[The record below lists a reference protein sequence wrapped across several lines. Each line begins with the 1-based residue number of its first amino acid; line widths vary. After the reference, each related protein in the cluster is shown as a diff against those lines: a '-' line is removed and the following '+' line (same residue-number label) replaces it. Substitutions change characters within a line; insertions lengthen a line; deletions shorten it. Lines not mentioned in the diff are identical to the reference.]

1 MQVLWGGAF
10 SSQGRPE
17 LNKRVIR
24 LGMGALGL
32 AAGFL
37 MIHLVWQASLWPSLD
52 DEPSRGVSQSE
63 APTDSWRAL
72 KAVMSAVPMVHGD
85 AMRYALEERG
95 LPEEPEVWRQASD
108 PIEALSGLRGASP
121 IVSPPRGPTNQ
132 ASQTDL
138 FPLIT
143 LAQAQMLRGWD
154 RYRGGDAGKAAE
166 DMLQADRLG
175 QRLADGSQSP
185 FMSVVAAAI
194 QRQALGELQ
203 ELLSVSY
210 EPSVHL
216 LVAERLP
223 RQAPQ
228 EGRFRAV
235 LERECSDIEALL
247 MDPLQSAEVVG
258 GSLGTKSLPSIFYD
272 TDATVAQH
280 RKWCREADAWMAL
293 HPEQR
298 ADPPSYLPEGISETL
313 AYNRV
318 WIEYLKVVSPE
329 GALRMAGHIPEAQ
342 LQRDVLRL
350 LTAARLYG
358 YANDGELPA
367 EAHALVPEFL
377 PSLPLDPFTG
387 DELEI
392 EHGEIEDSE
401 GEWLEITL
409 PRAQAEP

>member
-1 MQVLWGGAF
+1 MAY
-10 SSQGRPE
+10 
-17 LNKRVIR
+17 
-24 LGMGALGL
+24 A
-32 AAGFL
+32 
-37 MIHLVWQASLWPSLD
+37 
-52 DEPSRGVSQSE
+52 
-63 APTDSWRAL
+63 
-72 KAVMSAVPMVHGD
+72 D
-85 AMRYALEERG
+85 AMRYALEGHG
-95 LPEEPEVWRQASD
+95 LPEEAEVWRKAS
-108 PIEALSGLRGASP
+108 ESLQALSALGEASP
-121 IVSPPRGPTNQ
+121 IVSPPRGPTSQ

-154 RYRGGDAGKAAE
+154 RHRGGDAGKAAE

-185 FMSVVAAAI
+185 FMSVIAAAI

-210 EPSVHL
+210 EPSVHS

-228 EGRFRAV
+228 EARFRAV

-258 GSLGTKSLPSIFYD
+258 GPLGSKSLPSIFYD
-272 TDATVAQH
+272 RDATVAQH

-293 HPEQR
+293 PPEQR

-318 WIEYLKVVSPE
+318 GIEYLKVVSPE
-329 GALRMAGHIPEAQ
+329 GALRMAGHIPEAR

-367 EAHALVPEFL
+367 EANALVPEFL